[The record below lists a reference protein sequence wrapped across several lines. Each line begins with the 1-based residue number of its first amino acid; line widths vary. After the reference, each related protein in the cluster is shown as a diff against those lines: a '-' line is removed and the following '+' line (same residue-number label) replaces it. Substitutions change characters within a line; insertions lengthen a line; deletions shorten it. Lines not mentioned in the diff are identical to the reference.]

1 VSAIPGTLT
10 KKPRAMVFEAP
21 GKPLALREFARPTL
35 AAGEMLV
42 EVSCTTLCGS
52 DLHSYEGRRPTPCP
66 TILGH
71 EILGRVCELRPG
83 DPPLDLNGS
92 ELAIGDR
99 VTWAVAASCGECFYC
114 EHGLPQ
120 KCEHLFKYGHER
132 ADHRHPLSGGL
143 AEHCHLARGTAIL
156 KVPDS
161 LPDEVACPANCATA
175 TVAAALRAAGE
186 CRGRAVLVQGAGML
200 GLTAAAMARH
210 QGASEVIVCD
220 LDDERLQWGERF
232 GATRSVRISP
242 DGSDLTDTVARAT
255 AGRGV
260 DIALE
265 LSGSAAA
272 IESGLPLLR
281 IGGHYVLVGTVF
293 PTRAV
298 PLSPEMVVRRL
309 LRIEGVHNYTPVD
322 LIKAIDFLTVTRAEY
337 PFSQLVSGH
346 FPLAEAD
353 AAFQHALTT
362 KAPRVAVLP
371 NAGGRNR

>member
-1 VSAIPGTLT
+1 
-10 KKPRAMVFEAP
+10 MVFDGP
-21 GKPLALREFARPTL
+21 GKPLELREYPRQTL
-35 AAGEMLV
+35 VAGELLV
-42 EVSCTTLCGS
+42 EVTCTTLCGS
-52 DLHSYEGRRPTPCP
+52 DLHSYEGRRETPCP

-71 EILGRVCELRPG
+71 EILGRVSELRPG
-83 DPPLDLNGS
+83 DPPLDLHGS
-92 ELAIGDR
+92 ELAVGDR
-99 VTWAVAASCGECFYC
+99 VTWGVAASCGTCFYC

-120 KCEHLFKYGHER
+120 KCEHLFKYGHEQ

-220 LDDERLQWGERF
+220 LDEERLQWAARF
-232 GATRSVRISP
+232 GATHSVRIDI
-242 DGSDLTDTVARAT
+242 DGSNLTDAVAEVT
-255 AGRGV
+255 DGRGV

-265 LSGSAAA
+265 LSGSASA
-272 IESGLPLLR
+272 IEGGLQLLR
-281 IGGHYVLVGTVF
+281 IGGRYVLVGTVF

-309 LRIEGVHNYTPVD
+309 LRIEGVHNYTPAD
-322 LIKAIDFLTVTRAEY
+322 LIKAIDFLTVTQAEY
-337 PFSQLVSGH
+337 PFAQLVMGH
-346 FPLAEAD
+346 FPLAESE
-353 AAFQHALTT
+353 AAFQYALSS
-362 KAPRVAVLP
+362 KAPRVAVFP
-371 NAGGRNR
+371 NAVSRKP